1 MTQQKRLKTIKRI
14 AKLTT
19 VKAYN
24 LLEERY
30 KAMNQAQKQ
39 AFMFNIKVSTG
50 RSEKTIYRWIK
61 GAKPS
66 LADQKIIAEY
76 LNERVGDMF

>member
-1 MTQQKRLKTIKRI
+1 MKKIS
-14 AKLTT
+14 KLSS

-24 LLEERY
+24 LLQERY

-39 AFMFNIKVSTG
+39 SFMFNIKVLTG
-50 RSEKTIYRWIK
+50 RSDKTIYRWIA